1 MAASIDKTPLVSV
14 IMGTHN
20 CSSTIR
26 SAIDS
31 VVNQSFNDWE
41 FIICD
46 DCSTDETP
54 SVLSYYKNRFPNKFI
69 ILRNDSNCKLAYS
82 LNRCLSVSRGKYIAR
97 MDGDDMSDPSRLQKQ
112 VDYLETHPEVAVVG
126 TFMSQFDE
134 NGIFGQISMPEYPDP
149 SSLLMS
155 TPFCHATILMRK
167 KAYDDIGGYTVAK
180 RTIRG
185 QDIDLW
191 FKFYS
196 KGFTGYNIQE
206 TLYLV
211 REDRNAVR
219 RRKLK
224 YRFYESLTRL
234 KGYKLLGF
242 PKSKYVY
249 ALAPV
254 LSFFVPVSIKRKLR
268 KSRN

>member
-1 MAASIDKTPLVSV
+1 MEVSIDNKPTVSV
-14 IMGTHN
+14 IMGTYN

-26 SAIDS
+26 TAIDS
-31 VVNQSFNDWE
+31 IVNQSYSEWE
-41 FIICD
+41 LVICD
-46 DCSTDETP
+46 DCSTDDTM
-54 SVLSYYKNRFPNKFI
+54 SILSYYKSCFPNKFI
-69 ILRNDSNCKLAYS
+69 ILRNDRNNKLAYS
-82 LNRCLSVSRGKYIAR
+82 LNRCLSASRGKYIAR
-97 MDGDDMSDPSRLQKQ
+97 MDGDDISEPLRLQKQ

-126 TFMSQFDE
+126 SFMSQFDE
-134 NGIFGQISMPEYPDP
+134 KGLFGQISMPEYPDS
-149 SSLLMS
+149 SSLLIS
-155 TPFCHATILMRK
+155 TPFCHATIMMRK
-167 KAYDDIGGYTVAK
+167 IVYDDIGGYTVAK

-196 KGFTGYNIQE
+196 KGYTGYNIQE
-206 TLYLV
+206 ALYLV
-211 REDRNAVR
+211 REDRNAIR

-224 YRFYESLTRL
+224 YRFLESVTRM

-249 ALAPV
+249 ALKPV

-268 KSRN
+268 KSHN